1 VTSSEVDASR
11 GDQEPLRNEPR
22 DTSKRR
28 HKKPLPVWQEVILL
42 LVTAFV
48 LALVVKTFFV
58 QAFYIPS
65 GSMEPTLQIDDKI
78 LVQKVSYW
86 TGDIERGDI
95 AVFDDPGG
103 WLRQAQ
109 ASAPRN
115 AVQQGLEMVG
125 LYPSGGH
132 LVKRVIGIGGDT
144 VRCCNRDG
152 KIVVNGVA
160 LEEDYLPENTTN
172 QGAYTVTVPEGRL
185 WVLGDN
191 RANSEDSHAH
201 TGDPGGGFVDEEDVV
216 GKVWAVVWPRGRM
229 QTIDRPEV
237 YEDQALEQA
246 RDAASGE

>member
-1 VTSSEVDASR
+1 
-11 GDQEPLRNEPR
+11 
-22 DTSKRR
+22 
-28 HKKPLPVWQEVILL
+28 
-42 LVTAFV
+42 
-48 LALVVKTFFV
+48 
-58 QAFYIPS
+58 
-65 GSMEPTLQIDDKI
+65 
-78 LVQKVSYW
+78 
-86 TGDIERGDI
+86 
-95 AVFDDPGG
+95 
-103 WLRQAQ
+103 
-109 ASAPRN
+109 
-115 AVQQGLEMVG
+115 MVG

-237 YEDQALEQA
+237 YEDQALEEA